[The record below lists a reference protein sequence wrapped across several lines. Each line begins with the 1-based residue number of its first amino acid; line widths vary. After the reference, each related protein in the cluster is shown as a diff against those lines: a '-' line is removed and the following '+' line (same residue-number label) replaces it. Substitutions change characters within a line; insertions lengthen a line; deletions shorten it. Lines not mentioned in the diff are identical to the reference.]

1 MKHTGHFRQTVL
13 PVILAAALGLG
24 SPADRWQALRNRYL
38 GLKSLAG
45 SFTETIRPAENIGQ
59 EPLIFKGSFLFQLPH
74 NFRLEVQEPVRQTI
88 VGNDSV
94 VWFYFPDEQRAVRQ
108 QRNQPVPLLAFVE
121 PLLDTSSRI
130 TEEGTGIILIENDNS
145 FLSPLRLE
153 LDPNGTTVTGLS
165 FTDEM
170 GNQCQFLLTR
180 QRWNPPVSRKS
191 FRFTPPKGVTVEFQ

>member
-1 MKHTGHFRQTVL
+1 MKYAPHFRKTVL
-13 PVILAAALGLG
+13 LVTLAVVLGLG
-24 SPADRWQALRNRYL
+24 APADRWQSLRNRYL
-38 GLKSLAG
+38 RLKSLAG
-45 SFTETIRPAENIGQ
+45 SFTETIKPAENPES

-74 NFRLEVQEPVRQTI
+74 NFRLEVREPVRQTI

-94 VWFYFPDEQRAVRQ
+94 VWYYFPDEQRAVRQ
-108 QRNQPVPLLAFVE
+108 QRNQPVPLLAFFE

-130 TEEGTGIILIENDNS
+130 TDEGTGTILIENNNS

-153 LDPNGTTVTGLS
+153 LDPSGTTITGLS

-170 GNQCQFLLTR
+170 GNQCRFVLTR

-191 FRFTPPKGVTVEFQ
+191 FWFIPPKGVTVEFQ

>member
-1 MKHTGHFRQTVL
+1 MRYTAFFRQTVL
-13 PVILAAALGLG
+13 LIILAAALGLG
-24 SPADRWQALRNRYL
+24 SPADRWQTLRNRYL

-45 SFTETIRPAENIGQ
+45 SFTETIKPAENTGQ

-153 LDPNGTTVTGLS
+153 LDPTGTTVTGLT
-165 FTDEM
+165 FTDEL
-170 GNQCQFLLTR
+170 GNQCRFLLNR
-180 QRWNPPVSRKS
+180 QRWNPPVSRKN
-191 FRFTPPKGVTVEFQ
+191 FRFTPPRGVTVEFQ